1 VVNELLC
8 HLRLVT
14 PDTSAGPAYPPE
26 AGALCVWAPVGVRI
40 RSGPGMTACGTCH
53 TGKEVL
59 RIASHSSARSVRC
72 PHVSIPA
79 TFGRGDGQISWL
91 VLGAP
96 PRRSHGLSRGVPGT
110 GGMWTGTV
118 GTGSEAVGQGAVTVG
133 MGAVTVGVGSSAP
146 CRGNAVPYPLTP
158 PQTSSSENRPEVFG
172 RRVSCRL
179 RRDPAPQTTSYLT
192 RPLLLTGQ

>member
-118 GTGSEAVGQGAVTVG
+118 GTGSEAVGQGTGMVCSGTGTVG
-133 MGAVTVGVGSSAP
+133 
-146 CRGNAVPYPLTP
+146 
-158 PQTSSSENRPEVFG
+158 
-172 RRVSCRL
+172 
-179 RRDPAPQTTSYLT
+179 
-192 RPLLLTGQ
+192 

>member
-1 VVNELLC
+1 MVNELLC

-133 MGAVTVGVGSSAP
+133 MGAVTVGVGSSG
-146 CRGNAVPYPLTP
+146 RGRGACGHRGWSQSPSGEGQSP
-158 PQTSSSENRPEVFG
+158 SG
-172 RRVSCRL
+172 REL
-179 RRDPAPQTTSYLT
+179 RRWGKALGWSAPGPGRWGKRLGSSTW
-192 RPLLLTGQ
+192 